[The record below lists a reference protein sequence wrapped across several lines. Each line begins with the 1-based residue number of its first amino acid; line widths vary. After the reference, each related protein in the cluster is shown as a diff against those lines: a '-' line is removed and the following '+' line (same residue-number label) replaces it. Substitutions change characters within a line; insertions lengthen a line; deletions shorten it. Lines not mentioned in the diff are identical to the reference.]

1 LDESLTIAQALEL
14 VLKEKEDLIK
24 TRDAKIERLE
34 VELQEKRK
42 ELARHEISIWQSVER
57 RELWKHRLAKLGITL
72 KD

>member
-1 LDESLTIAQALEL
+1 MTIAQTLEIGL
-14 VLKEKEDLIK
+14 REKEDLIK

-34 VELQEKRK
+34 AELQDKRK
-42 ELARHEISIWQSVER
+42 ELAKHEISVWQSIER